1 MANQSIYDAFNRMW
15 HYVVDKL
22 GNCVNE
28 AKRYTDTKISEITLV
43 DKATSDAS
51 GNVIT
56 STYATKTEAQGYAN
70 AKDEAIAAAQS
81 AANSATLAVQQHKE
95 AVDATLA
102 TVNTT
107 VGVLVDQDA
116 NKSVRTIANEELA
129 AQLLPESAKESLD
142 TLEEIAAWIQTHPDD
157 VANINAQL
165 LAINNQ
171 LKNFESGEGVVKNY
185 VDAIGARVTSLE
197 SKLNSTS
204 LILIDAINGTSH
216 TIQIQNGQLVSFP
229 IES

>member
-15 HYVVDKL
+15 YHVVNKL
-22 GNCVNE
+22 GNFVNE
-28 AKRYTDTKISEITLV
+28 ANEYTDTKISEITLV

-70 AKDEAIAAAQS
+70 AKDEAIAAAKS
-81 AANSATLAVQQHKE
+81 TADAATLAVTQHKQD
-95 AVDATLA
+95 VDATLQTA
-102 TVNTT
+102 VTTINTL
-107 VGVLVDQDA
+107 VGTDN

-129 AQLLPESAKESLD
+129 AQLIPSTAQESLD
-142 TLEEIAAWIQTHPDD
+142 TLTEIAAWIQAHPED
-157 VANINAQL
+157 VATINAEITAIKNQL
-165 LAINNQ
+165 L
-171 LKNFESGEGVVKNY
+171 NFESGEGVVKNY

-204 LILIDAINGTSH
+204 LILIDTIDGSSH
-216 TIQIQNGQLVSFP
+216 TIQIQGGQLVSFP
-229 IES
+229 TEN

>member
-15 HYVVDKL
+15 YHVVNKL
-22 GNCVNE
+22 GNFVNE
-28 AKRYTDTKISEITLV
+28 ANEYTDTKISEITLV

-81 AANSATLAVQQHKE
+81 TADNATLAVQQHKE
-95 AVDATLA
+95 TVDATLA

-142 TLEEIAAWIQTHPDD
+142 TLEEIAAWIQAHPDD

-204 LILIDAINGTSH
+204 LILVDAIDGSSH
-216 TIQIQNGQLVSFP
+216 TIQIQSGQLVSFP
-229 IES
+229 TEG

>member
-15 HYVVDKL
+15 YYVIDKL
-22 GNCVNE
+22 GNFVNE
-28 AKRYTDTKISEITLV
+28 ANEYTDTKISEITLV

-81 AANSATLAVQQHKE
+81 TADSATLAVQQHKE

-204 LILIDAINGTSH
+204 LILIDTINGSSH

-229 IES
+229 TES